1 MTLFIVDDEEKT
13 RKNLCELIDWSSNGV
28 EVLGCAENGRDA
40 LEFLTAFPADLVMT
54 DVRMPVMD
62 GLELIRQLKS
72 RGIGGKFIVFSGYD
86 EFDYAKQ
93 AIRYGVSEYLLK
105 PCSRKEILETA
116 LRVKALVDLENEQ
129 NRQRE
134 LLKAQMEE
142 EKPFL
147 REKYLGMLVTGKSSS
162 SDLKEKLAFLEVSLE
177 SSQYTAAIAVIQPS
191 AGGAQDEKQTELM
204 DFGVKR
210 LFVQS
215 GLKGF
220 SAEFFTVEDKYVFLI
235 KHGEPLAR
243 EKLTQALEQLLKT
256 AEHQLGAKLIFGV
269 GGSYLGCDFAKDS
282 YQEARRAVDRL
293 FWSTDSKI
301 SFYAQEESSPA
312 ENSYP
317 FSCEREILTALKQTN
332 RLQLENA
339 IHSFYLALENQRTP
353 RERALQYQE
362 ILKSALFRF
371 CIEIGLPIDS
381 LMKNGQG
388 KKPPGRLSDGETI
401 QKTALDLLGLIE
413 QRQLENPVIAFVVQ
427 YIEQHYS
434 QEISRETLAEKAF
447 VSPSYLSTLF
457 RQCMGMN
464 FSDYLNRVR
473 IRNACEILRRETCKI
488 YEVALSVGFN
498 DERYFS
504 QVFKKI
510 EGLTPA
516 EYRSL
521 SGKAKNLS
529 SRLSRQDSSIVT

>member
-13 RKNLCELIDWSSNGV
+13 RKNLCELIDWNSNGI
-28 EVLGCAENGRDA
+28 VLIGSAENGRDA
-40 LEFLTAFPADLVMT
+40 LEYLTSSPADLVMT

-62 GLELIRQLKS
+62 GLELIHQLKS

-116 LRVKALVDLENEQ
+116 LRVKSVVDLENEQ
-129 NRQRE
+129 SRQRE

-147 REKYLGMLVTGKSSS
+147 REKYLGMLATGKSSF
-162 SDLKEKLAFLEVSLE
+162 SDLKEKFAFLEIFLE
-177 SSQYTAAIAVIQPS
+177 SPQYTVAIAIMQPS
-191 AGGAQDEKQTELM
+191 AGGVSDEKQAELM
-204 DFGVKR
+204 DFGVKQ
-210 LFVQS
+210 LFLRS

-220 SAEFFTVEDKYVFLI
+220 SADFFTVEDEYVFLI
-235 KHGEPLAR
+235 KHGEPLTR
-243 EKLTQALEQLLKT
+243 GNLTQALEWLLRT
-256 AEHQLGAKLIFGV
+256 VEHQLGAKLVFGV
-269 GGSYLGCDFAKDS
+269 GGSYLGCDFVKES
-282 YQEARRAVDRL
+282 YQEARRAVDQL
-293 FWSTDSKI
+293 FWSAPSKI
-301 SFYAQEESSPA
+301 SFFEQKEDFHTR
-312 ENSYP
+312 NLYP
-317 FSCEREILTALKQTN
+317 FSCEQEILTALKQAN
-332 RLQLENA
+332 RLQLENS
-339 IHSFYLALENQRTP
+339 IRSFYLALENQHTS
-353 RERALQYQE
+353 REAALQYQA
-362 ILKSALFRF
+362 ILKSALIRF
-371 CIEIGLPIDS
+371 CMEIGLPIDS
-381 LMKNGQG
+381 LMKNGQN
-388 KKPPGRLSDGETI
+388 KRFSNRIIDGEDI
-401 QKTALDLLGLIE
+401 QKTALELLELIE
-413 QRQLENPVIAFVVQ
+413 QRQSENPVISFVVQ

-434 QEISRETLAEKAF
+434 EEISREFLAEKAF

-473 IRNACEILRRETCKI
+473 IWNACEILRRETCKI
-488 YEVALSVGFN
+488 YEAALSVGFN

-521 SGKAKNLS
+521 SGKVKNS
-529 SRLSRQDSSIVT
+529 